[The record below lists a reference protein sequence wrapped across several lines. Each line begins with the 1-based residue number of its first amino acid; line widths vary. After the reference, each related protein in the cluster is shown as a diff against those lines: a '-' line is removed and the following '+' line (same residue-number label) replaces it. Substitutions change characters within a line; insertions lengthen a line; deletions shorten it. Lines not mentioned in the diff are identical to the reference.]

1 MHPPPHPALARRRTR
16 RTRQVSRAGRFARSR
31 PSRRA
36 GRYYSLGPPPAGEPY
51 AGPIRNTGWRGASA
65 ANASTRE
72 SGRTSKYGRVML
84 TLVTYVLSTG
94 ALWAGPSS
102 VIGTTSDV
110 LPRARVTRPA
120 ALAFWTHATSPYGAT
135 SQRFPPS
142 ITSET
147 GVERASPLLR
157 PVTVSTWLFFGPIP
171 NDVRP
176 RAIRFTARVTAV
188 TW

>member
-1 MHPPPHPALARRRTR
+1 MRRGWPYAAHPLPHPALAGRQAASTR
-16 RTRQVSRAGRFARSR
+16 RFARSR

-36 GRYYSLGPPPAGEPY
+36 GRYHSLDAPPVGESY
-51 AGPIRNTGWRGASA
+51 AGPMRNTGWRAASA
-65 ANASTRE
+65 ANASTGE

-94 ALWAGPSS
+94 ALSAGPSS

-120 ALAFWTHATSPYGAT
+120 ALACWTHATSPYGAT

-142 ITSET
+142 ITSEN

-157 PVTVSTWLFFGPIP
+157 PVTVST
-171 NDVRP
+171 
-176 RAIRFTARVTAV
+176 
-188 TW
+188 